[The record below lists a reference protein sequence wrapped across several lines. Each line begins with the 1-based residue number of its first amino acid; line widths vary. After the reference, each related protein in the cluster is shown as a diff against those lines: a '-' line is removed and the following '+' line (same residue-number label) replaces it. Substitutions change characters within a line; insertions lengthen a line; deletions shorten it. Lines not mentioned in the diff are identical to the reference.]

1 MIVAPSILSADPSKL
16 DDEIKIFAEAGA
28 QYIHLDV
35 MDGVFVKRVTHFSPD
50 FVKGMHTNLVKDT
63 HLMVADPLRKIPLF
77 AAAGSDNI
85 TFHFEACRGQTEI
98 HECIK
103 LIHMLGKK
111 AGLSIKPNTPVESYL
126 PFLDEIDLALI
137 MSVEP
142 GEGGQSFMKKSLERI
157 AWLAEKRKEGHH
169 YLIEVDGG
177 INLETGRKCAEA
189 GVDILVSGTY
199 IVRAEHPR
207 ERVKDLLAL

>member
-1 MIVAPSILSADPSKL
+1 MIVAPSILSADPSQL
-16 DDEIKIFAEAGA
+16 DDEIKLFAEAGA

-63 HLMVADPLRKIPLF
+63 HLMVADPLRKIPLY
-77 AAAGSDNI
+77 AAGGSDII
-85 TFHFEACRGQTEI
+85 TFHFEACRGETEI
-98 HECIK
+98 HECLK
-103 LIHMLGKK
+103 LIHLLGKK
-111 AGLSIKPNTPVESYL
+111 AGLSIKPDTDVSSYL

-142 GEGGQSFMKKSLERI
+142 GEGGQAFMTNALDKIS
-157 AWLAEKRKEGHH
+157 WLAEKRKEGHS

-177 INLETGRKCAEA
+177 INQETGLKCAQA
-189 GVDILVSGTY
+189 GADILVSGTY
-199 IVRAEHPR
+199 IVNDGDPI
-207 ERVKDLLAL
+207 ERVRGLLEL